1 MAKKNPSSPD
11 PSWNAN
17 FVVLG
22 DIIFWCFWAP
32 VLFLIAAP
40 WLSLAIVSYW
50 PKPVL
55 AGFFSAMASTGW
67 RVASVVILAVVVY
80 QLGRGY
86 YRQHQSRKRTAAEL
100 AAEQAK
106 GDKRL

>member
-1 MAKKNPSSPD
+1 MAKKKPLSLG
-11 PSWNAN
+11 PSWNEN

-22 DIIFWCFWAP
+22 EILFWGFWAP

-55 AGFFSAMASTGW
+55 AGFLSAMASTGW
-67 RVASVVILAVVVY
+67 LVASVVILAVIAY
-80 QLGRGY
+80 QAGMGY
-86 YRQHQSRKRTAAEL
+86 YRQHRSRKRTAAEL
-100 AAEQAK
+100 AAKRAQ